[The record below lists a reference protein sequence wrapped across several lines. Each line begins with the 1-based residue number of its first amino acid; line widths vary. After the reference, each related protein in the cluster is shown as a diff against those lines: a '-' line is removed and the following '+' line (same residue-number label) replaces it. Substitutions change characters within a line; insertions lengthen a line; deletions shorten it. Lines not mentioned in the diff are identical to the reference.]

1 MSLAVLNQPAAIAAA
16 GTGALILLPF
26 AEHLVSHGVFS
37 FAQLKA
43 AAAAAY
49 VIQVV
54 AVSIPGR
61 IDGEVAKAIQDEKKG
76 GMDISATTTD
86 EGKKLAPRN
95 GRTLVA
101 PSGWA

>member
-1 MSLAVLNQPAAIAAA
+1 MLNQPAAVAAA

-26 AEHLVSHGVFS
+26 AEHLVANGVFS
-37 FAQLKA
+37 WAQLRA
-43 AAAAAY
+43 ASTAAY

-61 IDGEVAKAIQDEKKG
+61 IDGEVAKAIEDEQKG
-76 GMDISATTTD
+76 GIGDAADAAAD

-101 PSGWA
+101 PAGWA